1 MSNTVNLFYSFRSP
15 YSYLVAPGALSL
27 ERDFDVSV
35 VLCPVLPLALRQP
48 DLFSPDILRG
58 LRSGHTNSTDLDDAI
73 SS

>member
-15 YSYLVAPGALSL
+15 YSYLATPGALSL